1 MWRIN
6 GGAVP
11 PENRVPIYE
20 STHASLDCPQS
31 DWRVHQRATT
41 AGLTYISLTHRHT
54 GRHRETHTHTHTIAS
69 VSATF
74 LCGVEKALKQHLDQ
88 QRTLKI
94 PSETQKF
101 VQVCQLFRAERAI
114 SPI

>member
-20 STHASLDCPQS
+20 GTHASLDCPQS
-31 DWRVHQRATT
+31 DWKVHQRATT

-54 GRHRETHTHTHTIAS
+54 GRHRETHTHTQLP
-69 VSATF
+69 VF
-74 LCGVEKALKQHLDQ
+74 LLHFC
-88 QRTLKI
+88 
-94 PSETQKF
+94 
-101 VQVCQLFRAERAI
+101 AEWKRL
-114 SPI
+114 